1 MNLELDK
8 KHSNTIV
15 KWLLRSINEPLIKR
29 YILDD
34 AFRFCAF
41 FAALDDKVVWPKS
54 FKTLLDKNFYNENV
68 ELNQDKYQQWIESK
82 SFPFS
87 RNTNQKYLESFWKG
101 VNIYSSVRDNSKVFD
116 SAINSLLKKWNE
128 KNQEA
133 DNTIEENKADA
144 VLRTNIAHMNE
155 PLMKVNDKINSIDYK
170 SSDVPD
176 YLSLTQFNSH
186 LLIMQSFMKFTKTD
200 MNLLEMSY
208 LLCGHDDFKIFYN
221 CFTEKYLSKILIS
234 SMLNINSEEY
244 EDILSDES
252 EVIISGLVSIDKGT
266 GKPQE
271 MSTFWYEWFSIPV
284 GSFTELFAKVAKPM
298 NKKYNSGSLGH
309 ISKEDK
315 KIINHILLS
324 IDQRTGS
331 HILFYSPS
339 KIDKLGFV
347 YDLLKEN
354 KITAYEMNANIPP
367 LDSPSACYFAQRYI
381 HMSDAFG
388 VLIIPRAENVLKKSV
403 KSLKEMLFFAVEIED
418 EVEES
423 LIEKSLLSYPMKM
436 IWLTNN
442 TNNLRDDTI
451 GRFLYSCEVK
461 GASRS
466 ERKQEIDKVLESFNL
481 SDEFKNKLSQHT
493 DLGEQQL
500 RSAVHLSEILSIP
513 SVSIEKLIKLK
524 NDPDYIFELMD
535 EIKELKDQDEILS
548 SVEYKEKII
557 LKAIEQSEKALN
569 RKGRESLRSS
579 ITKYSLDYLNL
590 SGGLPIEEI
599 IHSLKINPHS
609 SLCFFGLP
617 GTGKTQLAEHIAVEI
632 DKPIMIRTASDILG
646 KYVGETE
653 KAIKKI
659 FQDASDEDAIL
670 LLDEGDSFLR
680 DRSYAKNNWEV
691 SMVNQLLQEME
702 RFNGVFICAT
712 NLFKDLDIAA
722 LRRFTFK
729 VEFLPLLPDQKWE
742 MFVNEVDLKSYVLPD
757 HKLKDMRNDLDV
769 MVNLTP
775 GDFATIKR
783 QTKILGKTLS
793 PEKWIEQLKFEV
805 DNKMKALNKEN
816 EIRTRGDLM

>member
-1 MNLELDK
+1 MNLELDR

-15 KWLLRSINEPLIKR
+15 KWLLRSINEPLVKK

-54 FKTLLDKNFYNENV
+54 FKTLLDKNSYEGSV
-68 ELNQDKYQQWIESK
+68 EVNQEKYQQWIESK

-87 RNTNQKYLESFWKG
+87 RNTNQKYLEGFWKAIN
-101 VNIYSSVRDNSKVFD
+101 VYSLVRDNQKIFD
-116 SAINSLLKKWNE
+116 SAINSLLKKWND
-128 KNQEA
+128 KNKEA
-133 DNTIEENKADA
+133 DSMIEDNKDNT

-155 PLMKVNDKINSIDYK
+155 ELMKVDDNVSSIDYK
-170 SSDVPD
+170 SSDVPN

-186 LLIMQSFMKFTKTD
+186 LLIMQSFMKFTKIE

-208 LLCGHDDFKIFYN
+208 LLCEHDDFKIFYN
-221 CFTEKYLSKILIS
+221 CFSERYLSKLLVS
-234 SMLNINSEEY
+234 SMLRINNEDY
-244 EDILSDES
+244 EDMLGDES
-252 EVIISGLVSIDKGT
+252 EIVASGLVSIDKAT

-271 MSTFWYEWFSIPV
+271 MSNFWYEWFSIPV
-284 GSFTELFAKVAKPM
+284 SSFTELFAKIAKPM
-298 NKKYNSGSLGH
+298 SKKYNSGSLGH

-324 IDQRTGS
+324 IEQSEGS

-347 YDLLKEN
+347 YELLNEN

-367 LDSPSACYFAQRYI
+367 SDSLSACYFAQRYI

-388 VLIIPRAENVLKKSV
+388 VLVIPRAENVLKKSV
-403 KSLKEMLFFAVEIED
+403 KSLKEMLFFSIEVEDEIE
-418 EVEES
+418 ES
-423 LIEKSLLSYPMKM
+423 IIEKSLLSYPMKM

-466 ERKQEIDKVLESFNL
+466 ERKQEIDKILENFNL

-500 RSAVHLSEILSIP
+500 KSAVHLSKILSSP
-513 SVSIEKLIKLK
+513 SISIDKLIRLR
-524 NDPDYIFELMD
+524 NDPDYIFEILD
-535 EIKELKDQDEILS
+535 EIQKLKEQDETLNT
-548 SVEYKEKII
+548 VEYKEKII

-569 RKGRESLRSS
+569 RKGRESLRAS
-579 ITKYSLDYLNL
+579 ITKYSLDYLNVN
-590 SGGLPIEEI
+590 GGLTIEEI

-617 GTGKTQLAEHIAVEI
+617 GTGKTQLAEHIAIEI
-632 DKPIMIRTASDILG
+632 DKPILIRTASDILG

-653 KAIKKI
+653 KAIKKM

-729 VEFLPLLPDQKWE
+729 LEFLPLLPDQKWD
-742 MFVNEVDLKSYVLPD
+742 MFVNEVGKDIDVLPD
-757 HKLKDMRNDLDV
+757 HLKESMRTDLD
-769 MVNLTP
+769 MMAYLTP

-783 QTKILGKTLS
+783 QTKILGKKLS
-793 PEKWIEQLKFEV
+793 PEKWIGQLKFEV

>member
-15 KWLLRSINEPLIKR
+15 KWLLRSINEPLVKR

-34 AFRFCAF
+34 AFKFCAF
-41 FAALDDKVVWPKS
+41 FAALDDKVVWPKP
-54 FKTLLDKNFYNENV
+54 FKSLLDKAFYENNV
-68 ELNQDKYQQWIESK
+68 EVNQEKYQQWIESK

-87 RNTNQKYLESFWKG
+87 RNTSQKYLEGFWKG
-101 VNIYSSVRDNSKVFD
+101 VNIYPSIRDNPKVFD
-116 SAINSLLKKWNE
+116 STINSLLKKWND
-128 KNQEA
+128 KYKEA
-133 DNTIEENKADA
+133 DTIIEENKEDT

-155 PLMKVNDKINSIDYK
+155 SLMKVDEKINSIDYS
-170 SSDVPD
+170 SSDVPN

-186 LLIMQSFMKFTKTD
+186 LLIMQSFMSFSKMD

-208 LLCGHDDFKIFYN
+208 LLCEHDDFKIFYN
-221 CFTEKYLSKILIS
+221 CFSERYLSKLLIS
-234 SMLNINSEEY
+234 SMLNIDNDEY
-244 EDILSDES
+244 ENILGDES
-252 EVIISGLVSIDKGT
+252 DVIISGLVSIDKNT

-284 GSFTELFAKVAKPM
+284 SSFTELFSKIAKPM
-298 NKKYNSGSLGH
+298 SKKYNSGSLGH

-331 HILFYSPS
+331 HVLFYSPS

-347 YDLLKEN
+347 YDLLNEN
-354 KITAYEMNANIPP
+354 KITAYEMNSNIPP
-367 LDSPSACYFAQRYI
+367 SDSPSACYFAQRYI

-388 VLIIPRAENVLKKSV
+388 VLVIPRAENVLKKSV
-403 KSLKEMLFFAVEIED
+403 KSFKEMLFFAVEVED

-423 LIEKSLLSYPMKM
+423 LIEKSLLSYPIKM

-451 GRFLYSCEVK
+451 SRFLYSCEVK

-466 ERKQEIDKVLESFNL
+466 ERKQEIDKVLENFNL

-513 SVSIEKLIKLK
+513 SISIDKLTKLK
-524 NDPDYIFELMD
+524 DEPNYIFELIN
-535 EIKELKDQDEILS
+535 EIQELKEQDKILYTA
-548 SVEYKEKII
+548 EYKEKII

-590 SGGLPIEEI
+590 SGGLAIEEI
-599 IHSLKINPHS
+599 INSLKINPHS

-632 DKPIMIRTASDILG
+632 DKPILIRTASDILG

-653 KAIKKI
+653 KAIKKM

-729 VEFLPLLPDQKWE
+729 VEFLPLLPEQKWN
-742 MFVNEVDLKSYVLPD
+742 MFVNETGLEVSVLPD
-757 HKLKDMRNDLDV
+757 HLINSMKIDLD
-769 MVNLTP
+769 MMPNLTP

-783 QTKILGKTLS
+783 QTNILGKTLS

-816 EIRTRGDLM
+816 EIRTRGNLM